1 MRKEAGHS
9 TWAVLKYGPKM
20 TPMSPDSSEKSGGT
34 AVNSFEQTALR
45 RIPFE
50 IIILTAV
57 VASVLA
63 FAVNPATGLF
73 FFAGGALA
81 AISFLWM
88 KSTVAKILSRN
99 KAEAVR
105 TGLLFYALRF
115 ILILGVFF
123 LIILAYPNRILAFAA
138 GFSMVIPAF
147 VVEAVK
153 AFALMKQWK
162 A

>member
-1 MRKEAGHS
+1 MRHDQTGK
-9 TWAVLKYGPKM
+9 AVAPGQ
-20 TPMSPDSSEKSGGT
+20 SDT
-34 AVNSFEQTALR
+34 AVNSFERAALR

-50 IIILTAV
+50 IIALTAV
-57 VASVLA
+57 TASVLA
-63 FAVNPATGLF
+63 IAVNPPTGLF
-73 FFAGGALA
+73 FLGGGILA
-81 AISFLWM
+81 TLSFLWM
-88 KSTVAKILSRN
+88 KSTVARILGRD

-105 TGLLFYALRF
+105 SGLLFYALRF
-115 ILILGVFF
+115 VLILGVFF

-153 AFALMKQWK
+153 AFALMKRWK